1 MKKELFDRIVAY
13 VSTLKPIH
21 THTVKEDFESYCF
34 KFHDASEAVKELK
47 AGIEEGVSNQK
58 LAYKFSNPRHRYVT
72 LLYNHV
78 KDSISVSEFETG
90 WAYAFKKDRWYPLS
104 KNKPIA
110 CYSKRLY
117 MFHHQNRKPRI
128 MSAHVGNLYGM
139 PYREIFRMLMGSE
152 HNPSLAVTARHAFGT
167 KDDWEVIYNATGV
180 KVPKALRIFP
190 ESDVFDLI
198 RVLRNPNE
206 LSSLCMYLAEVDPA
220 KDVRRAD
227 LCTVLSCMMLDS
239 VDAAWLLRDYIQ
251 DHIALKRKMSL
262 KIRSKTRIED
272 EHRKMTKERM
282 IKGIKAINVAE
293 RYKILFK
300 DSDIQAELI
309 ETKERLLE
317 ESITQDHCVA
327 TYANQINSGSCA
339 IFCITWEDKKYTLQ
353 VNSYFQNIQFKGH
366 RNCDAPEACTKK
378 VNELL
383 KVYQAADLLVP
394 VGDDLPF

>member
-13 VSTLKPIH
+13 VSTLKPVH

-34 KFHDASEAVKELK
+34 KIHDATEAIKELK
-47 AGIEEGVSNQK
+47 AGIENGVSNQA
-58 LAYKFSNPRHRYVT
+58 LSYKYSYTRNSYVT

-110 CYSKRLY
+110 CYSKKLY
-117 MFHHQNRKPRI
+117 MFEPRTRKPRI
-128 MSAHVGNLYGM
+128 MSANSGNMYGM
-139 PYREIFRMLMGSE
+139 PFREIFRMLMGSE
-152 HNPSLAVTARHAFGT
+152 HHSGLPISARYASGT

-180 KVPKALRIFP
+180 KVPKALRIFH
-190 ESDVFDLI
+190 ESDIFDLI

-206 LSSLCMYLAEVDPA
+206 LSSLCMYLAKEDPV

-227 LCTVLSCMMLDS
+227 LSTLLSCMMLNDPTE
-239 VDAAWLLRDYIQ
+239 AWLIRDYIR
-251 DHIALKRKMSL
+251 DHVDLKRKMSL
-262 KIRSKTRIED
+262 KIRSKTRIAD
-272 EHRKMTKERM
+272 EHRKMTKERI
-282 IKGIKAINVAE
+282 IKDIKAIKVAE

-300 DSDIQAELI
+300 DADIQAELI

-327 TYANQINSGSCA
+327 TYANQINAGSCA

-353 VNSYFQNIQFKGH
+353 VNSYFQNVQFKGH

-383 KVYQAADLLVP
+383 KVYQAADPLIP
-394 VGDDLPF
+394 VGDELPF